1 MKRTCA
7 AWLAVW
13 LTSLG
18 LSLIVLGVLAIPR
31 VSYGDDGDTGP
42 YCNEGADPSLPEG
55 CFGWCYSPK
64 ICNIHP
70 IQLVCKCR

>member
-1 MKRTCA
+1 MQRKWT

-18 LSLIVLGVLAIPR
+18 MILIVLGVLAVPR
-31 VSYGDDGDTGP
+31 ISYAGGTGP
-42 YCNEGADPSLPEG
+42 PCNEGGDPSMPKG
-55 CFGWCYSPK
+55 CVGWCYSPK
-64 ICNIHP
+64 VCQPHP